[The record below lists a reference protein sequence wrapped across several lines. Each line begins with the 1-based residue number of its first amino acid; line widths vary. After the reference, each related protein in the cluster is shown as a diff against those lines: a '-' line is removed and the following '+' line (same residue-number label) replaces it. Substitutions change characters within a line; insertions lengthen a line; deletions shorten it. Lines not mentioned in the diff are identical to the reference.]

1 MATFQKLTD
10 VAVAEVVSEQAN
22 VFIEDGG
29 ELKRVAKSQVG
40 GAGSLADLKDVVY
53 FHFSMANQSAPEP
66 MSLETE
72 TTDSNGNVIKCN
84 KTFDEILDLI
94 LTHELKMVAGVV
106 WYEGGWNQANIHQI
120 DWWLSN
126 EDKVFDNTA
135 TCINFAGSVVGEAGE
150 DTEYITWHV
159 FPDNSI
165 EMSNSNSSGMPE

>member
-10 VAVAEVVSEQAN
+10 VAVADVVSEQAN

-53 FHFSMANQSAPEP
+53 FHFSMAHQSAPEP

-72 TTDSNGNVIKCN
+72 TTDYNGNVIKCN

-94 LTHELKMVAGVV
+94 LTHELKMVVGVV
-106 WYEGGWNQANIHQI
+106 WYEGGWNQANMYQI

-126 EDKVFDNTA
+126 GDKVFDNTA
-135 TCINFAGSVVGEAGE
+135 TCINFAGKVIGEYGEATSYINWRMFTDSVIELYTGGE
-150 DTEYITWHV
+150 D
-159 FPDNSI
+159 S
-165 EMSNSNSSGMPE
+165 